1 MESEPG
7 VINPLDSIWTLLRM
21 SPAFLLRDARHAMY
35 DIFFCTSL
43 PVCCLSLLRLKCQ
56 LLSGVPV
63 YLVFPPAIYGYTHSI
78 PGWTDLACLMQQCCF
93 SKYRLHLVGISG
105 HLADMCLKSCDD
117 LSFQILVYFR
127 CTAKLRQCAECHP

>member
-78 PGWTDLACLMQQCCF
+78 PGWTDLVHFLLPDICVPHAAVLLFQVPPAPGRYLR
-93 SKYRLHLVGISG
+93 SPRGYVP
-105 HLADMCLKSCDD
+105 
-117 LSFQILVYFR
+117 QILR
-127 CTAKLRQCAECHP
+127 